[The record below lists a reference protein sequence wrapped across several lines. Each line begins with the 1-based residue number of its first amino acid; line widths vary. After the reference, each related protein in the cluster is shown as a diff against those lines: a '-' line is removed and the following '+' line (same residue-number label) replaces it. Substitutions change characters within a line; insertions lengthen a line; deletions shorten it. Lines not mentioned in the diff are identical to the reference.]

1 MSDGSPTLPPRR
13 PSVWLRALLVLVTLA
28 VLGALYGLQRAR
40 EQAAAAPPLAEQ
52 AKPVTVVPVRAGS
65 YREGRTYL
73 GTLQPWVSAQIGPQM
88 TSGYVQSVLVRP
100 GDVVQRG
107 DVLATLDC
115 RDAEAASR
123 AVRLAAKALEA
134 ERAALAREAARYN
147 ALADDNF
154 VSRNEADLKLARTEA
169 DRARALA
176 EKARLLSTSLR
187 VDDCIL
193 RAPVDGE
200 VVERHGDPGTFI
212 RPGDHLLVVMDRATI
227 RVEAHAPEDDFAAVP
242 PDTPV
247 RVRLLS
253 TGAVVHGRIARRSP
267 AADEHTRTIHFE
279 IDLDN
284 TDRSLPVGTTAR
296 IELEVGDEV
305 PVIEVPV
312 AAASVRGGRATIYAV
327 EDGRAVRKALRVVG
341 ERAGSL
347 FLEPELMPDVAVVTQ
362 GRTLLRD
369 GDLVA
374 ASEAPPEPSAAP
386 APVRPPADGVVLGHV
401 PETGALPVAS
411 PEAAAPPAGERLP

>member
-1 MSDGSPTLPPRR
+1 MSDGTPTIPTRR
-13 PSVWLRALLVLVTLA
+13 PSLWLRGLLVLVTLA

-40 EQAAAAPPLAEQ
+40 EQGGAAPPMAERP
-52 AKPVTVVPVRAGS
+52 KPVTVVPVRPAT
-65 YREGRTYL
+65 YREGRTYI
-73 GTLQPWVSAQIGPQM
+73 GTLQPWVAARIGPQM

-100 GDVVQRG
+100 GDVVKRG

-115 RDAEAASR
+115 RDAEAASK

-200 VVERHGDPGTFI
+200 VVERFGDPGAFI
-212 RPGDHLLVVMDRATI
+212 RPGDDLLVVVDRATI
-227 RVEAHAPEDDFAAVP
+227 RIEAYAPEDDFAAVQ

-253 TGAVVHGRIARRSP
+253 TGAVVPGRIARRSP
-267 AADEHTRTIHFE
+267 AADEHTRTIRFE

-296 IELEVGDEV
+296 IELEVGEEV
-305 PVIEVPV
+305 PVVEVPV
-312 AAASVRGGRATIYAV
+312 TAASVRAGRATIYVV
-327 EDGRAVRKALRVVG
+327 EGDRAVRKALRVVG

-347 FLEPELMPDVAVVTQ
+347 FLEPEIMPDAAVVTH
-362 GRTLLRD
+362 GRALLRD
-369 GDLVA
+369 GDLVV
-374 ASEAPPEPSAAP
+374 ASEVPLEASAAP
-386 APVRPPADGVVLGHV
+386 APVRPPADGVLGRL
-401 PETGALPVAS
+401 PETSVGLIEP
-411 PEAAAPPAGERLP
+411 PEAAAQPSEERAP